1 MTDTSK
7 PLLSQAEYARSRK
20 RRGLPGGTREA
31 VRRAIADG
39 RISCTGTDKLIDS
52 DVADGQWEKNTRLRI
67 LVDGFRRPSLK
78 KKSAQVPDQVVI
90 EQQPYV
96 QLRVRREA
104 AQAERAEIETAKLN
118 GNMAMRDDV
127 DRAWFE
133 IGREFRDQVQ
143 TCARRIASEVAG
155 LSTPEQCE
163 AVLVREYRGF
173 TDRLTKGF
181 HERLGA
187 GIGQHPSGANHDK
200 R

>member
-31 VRRAIADG
+31 VRRAVADG
-39 RISCTGTDKLIDS
+39 RISCTGTDKLIDP

-67 LVDGFRRPSLK
+67 LVDGLRRPSLK
-78 KKSAQVPDQVVI
+78 KKSAQVLDQVVT
-90 EQQPYV
+90 EPAYV
-96 QLRVRREA
+96 QHRVRREA

-118 GNMAMRDDV
+118 GNMVMRDDV

-155 LSTPEQCE
+155 LSTPEQCD
-163 AVLVREYRGF
+163 AVLVREYSGF

-181 HERLGA
+181 HERLGT
-187 GIGQHPSGANHDK
+187 GTGQHPAGGHQ
-200 R
+200 